1 MKELFQFQLEFKNN
15 IRRSFKNNKR
25 VIACGHP
32 GFGKTITFCDIARDA
47 IAKGNVICIA
57 AHRIEIFTQTFNQLR
72 SFGIVPSIIVPGKHP
87 MPGAQVYLAMVETFC
102 RRMDKGLVE
111 KLNINFFILDEA
123 HLGNYAKLINELDDE
138 YILGFTGSPKAA
150 GKVELKDLYDNI
162 VCGIG
167 VEELI
172 ALGRLVP
179 ARTFSINHDFSKVK
193 KKGKDFDDAALMQE
207 FKKPKLYE
215 GAVNMYLKHAKGLKA
230 LCYCVNVEHSNATVL
245 QFREHGI
252 KAAHVDG
259 TTDSETR
266 DRLFEWLRDGRLD
279 VLSNVGIATV
289 GTDIPSVQ
297 CIIKN
302 YATLSLVKDVQISG
316 RGARAH
322 DDKKDFIIIDMG
334 RNYQRFGLF
343 GEHID
348 WKRIF
353 LNPSEAFKKEA
364 KVKSKRECDQ
374 CAFVMNFSM
383 MECPNCGHKTSKEK
397 LEKMM
402 VVGMS
407 ADEVKE
413 YRMNHLPVHIRIDV
427 NRMSYQDL
435 KDYAHFVGYSPRWVG
450 VMMNLRNQR
459 RL

>member
-1 MKELFQFQLEFKNN
+1 MKELFQYQHEFRDN
-15 IRRSFKNNKR
+15 IRRAFRTNKR
-25 VIACGHP
+25 VIACAHP
-32 GFGKTITFCDIARDA
+32 GFGKTITFCDIARLA
-47 IAKGNVICIA
+47 IARGNVVCIA
-57 AHRIEIFTQTFNQLR
+57 AHRIEIFEQTFKQLV
-72 SFGIVPSIIVPGKHP
+72 SFGITPSLIAPGKHP
-87 MPGAQVYLAMVETFC
+87 MPGWQVYLGMVETIH
-102 RRMDKGLVE
+102 RRMDRGLVN
-111 KLNINFFILDEA
+111 KLNINFFIFDEA
-123 HLGNYAKLINELDDE
+123 HLGNYAKLIGQLDE
-138 YILGFTGSPKAA
+138 EFILGFTGSPKSA
-150 GKVELKDLYDNI
+150 GNVELKDLYDNI

-179 ARTFSINHDFSKVK
+179 AKTFSISHDFSKVK
-193 KKGKDFDDAALMQE
+193 KKGKDFDDTALMQE

-259 TTDSETR
+259 NTDAETR
-266 DRLFEWLRDGRLD
+266 NRLFEWLREGRLD

-289 GTDIPSVQ
+289 GTDIPSVR

-316 RGARAH
+316 RGARAYEG
-322 DDKKDFIIIDMG
+322 KEEFIIIDCG

-343 GEHID
+343 GEHVD

-364 KVKSKRECDQ
+364 KVKSKRECSQ
-374 CAFVMNFSM
+374 CAYVMNFSNLK
-383 MECPNCGHKTSKEK
+383 CPNCGHETPKEK
-397 LEKMM
+397 LERMM
-402 VVGMS
+402 VTGMTS
-407 ADEVKE
+407 DEVKE
-413 YRMNHLPVHIRIDV
+413 YRLKNLPIHLRIPVENMNWNDLNEYARFMGYNIRW
-427 NRMSYQDL
+427 
-435 KDYAHFVGYSPRWVG
+435 PG
-450 VMMNLRNQR
+450 VMMGLRKKR
-459 RL
+459 I